1 MAHGSNPHPDG
12 GYGDRHTGQA
22 SHLAELGAMA
32 SLFAHEINNLLT
44 QLAGRAQLARMR
56 PGDTELTELALASVE
71 DCCARAEQLAQ
82 LFMAPAAP
90 VHDPGGEIR
99 VGLSQIHQR
108 ACAGLRHSDLERFEI
123 ELHDQTQGYAPDV
136 LPIVLEQVLQN
147 LVINAIRA
155 IDEHPEPGGG
165 SHSIRVSAQC
175 STWNTPPNPS
185 SDTRE
190 MIIEVIDTGV
200 GMTPRQVAQLNAGEP
215 IDAPKHTQSTR
226 FARHGLGM
234 RVCRKLL
241 GTVGGTLRCVS
252 APGQGTR
259 MIVRVPAVHLDS
271 IGRKSA
277 A

>member
-1 MAHGSNPHPDG
+1 MAHGSNPQHG
-12 GYGDRHTGQA
+12 GGHADRHPGQA

-32 SLFAHEINNLLT
+32 SLFVHEINNLLT

-56 PGDTELTELALASVE
+56 PEDAELTELALASVE
-71 DCCARAEQLAQ
+71 DCCARAELLAQ

-90 VHDPGGEIR
+90 TNQRNDEIR
-99 VGLSQIHQR
+99 IGLSQIHDR
-108 ACAGLRHSDLERFEI
+108 ACAGLRHSDLKQFEF
-123 ELHDQTQGYAPDV
+123 ELDDQTQGYAPDV

-155 IDEHPEPGGG
+155 IDEHPAPDNQ
-165 SHSIRVSAQC
+165 SHIIRVSAQC
-175 STWNTPPNPS
+175 STWNTPDDQS
-185 SDTRE
+185 R
-190 MIIEVIDTGV
+190 MQIEITDTGI

-215 IDAPKHTQSTR
+215 VDTPEHTQSVR

-241 GTVGGTLRCVS
+241 GAVGGTLQCVS

-259 MIVRVPAVHLDS
+259 MILRVPAVRLDS
-271 IGRKSA
+271 VERKSA